1 MYLNLTPE
9 LWGKIEVAIIEQSM
23 GDAKYGIFWLFWH
36 ISEDIVIKM
45 SLFQKE
51 GLKEL
56 TFKVNIDYE
65 N

>member
-1 MYLNLTPE
+1 MQNME
-9 LWGKIEVAIIEQSM
+9 
-23 GDAKYGIFWLFWH
+23 IFWLFWH

-56 TFKVNIDYE
+56 TFKENIDYK

>member
-1 MYLNLTPE
+1 ME
-9 LWGKIEVAIIEQSM
+9 
-23 GDAKYGIFWLFWH
+23 IFWLFWH

-51 GLKEL
+51 GLKEQ